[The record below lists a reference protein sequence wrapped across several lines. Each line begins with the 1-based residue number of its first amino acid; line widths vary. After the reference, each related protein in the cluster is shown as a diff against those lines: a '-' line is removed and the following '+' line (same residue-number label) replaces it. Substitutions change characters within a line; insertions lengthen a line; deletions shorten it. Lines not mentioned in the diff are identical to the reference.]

1 MLGIVLA
8 GHTGFASGTLKS
20 LKHLLGS
27 VPEQCVSVEY
37 TEWLS
42 TNMLSRMM
50 CDALHAADS
59 GDGVVFITDILG
71 AAPFRSAA
79 LMSHKHPKCEVVV
92 GIGVGAMVQLF
103 PQRGM
108 LTAAEFRDSALEL
121 TREQATSLWH
131 EQNRHTVFGM
141 AVELEAGD
149 NRVEGC

>member
-20 LKHLLGS
+20 LKHLLGAL
-27 VPEQCVSVEY
+27 PEQCISVEY
-37 TEWLS
+37 TDWLS

-79 LMSHKHPKCEVVV
+79 LMSHKHSKCEVVV
-92 GIGVGAMVQLF
+92 GISLGAMIQLF
-103 PQRGM
+103 PQRGA
-108 LTAAEFRDSALEL
+108 LTASEFRDRALEL
-121 TREQATSLWH
+121 TRGHATSLWH
-131 EQNRHTVFGM
+131 EQNRHPTVM
-141 AVELEAGD
+141 VRSSEVCNIE
-149 NRVEGC
+149 N

>member
-20 LKHLLGS
+20 LKHLLGAL
-27 VPEQCVSVEY
+27 PEQCISVEY
-37 TEWLS
+37 TDWLS

-79 LMSHKHPKCEVVV
+79 LMSHKHSKCEVVV
-92 GIGVGAMVQLF
+92 GISLGAMIQLF
-103 PQRGM
+103 PQRGG
-108 LTAAEFRDSALEL
+108 LTASEFRDRALEL
-121 TREQATSLWH
+121 TRGHATSLWH
-131 EQNRHTVFGM
+131 EQNRHPTVM
-141 AVELEAGD
+141 VRSSEVCNIE
-149 NRVEGC
+149 N

>member
-20 LKHLLGS
+20 LKHLLGAL
-27 VPEQCVSVEY
+27 PEQWISVEY
-37 TEWLS
+37 TDWLS

-79 LMSHKHPKCEVVV
+79 LMSPKHSKCEVVV
-92 GIGVGAMVQLF
+92 GISLGSMIQLF
-103 PQRGM
+103 PQRGG
-108 LTAAEFRDSALEL
+108 LTASEFRDQALEL
-121 TREQATSLWH
+121 TRGQATSLWH
-131 EQNRHTVFGM
+131 EQNRHPTVM
-141 AVELEAGD
+141 VRSPEAC
-149 NRVEGC
+149 NIEN

>member
-20 LKHLLGS
+20 LKHLLGAL
-27 VPEQCVSVEY
+27 PERCISVEY
-37 TEWLS
+37 TDWLS

-79 LMSHKHPKCEVVV
+79 LMSHKHSKCEVVV
-92 GIGVGAMVQLF
+92 GISLGAMIQLF
-103 PQRGM
+103 PQRGA
-108 LTAAEFRDSALEL
+108 LTASEFRDHALEL
-121 TREQATSLWH
+121 TRGQATSLWH
-131 EQNRHTVFGM
+131 EQNRHPTVM
-141 AVELEAGD
+141 VRSSEAC
-149 NRVEGC
+149 NIEN

>member
-20 LKHLLGS
+20 LKHLLGAL
-27 VPEQCVSVEY
+27 PEQCISVEY
-37 TEWLS
+37 TDWLS

-79 LMSHKHPKCEVVV
+79 LMSHKHSKCEVVV
-92 GIGVGAMVQLF
+92 GISLGAMIQLF
-103 PQRGM
+103 PQRGG
-108 LTAAEFRDSALEL
+108 LTASEFRDRALEL
-121 TREQATSLWH
+121 TRGQATSLWH
-131 EQNRHTVFGM
+131 EQNRHPTLM
-141 AVELEAGD
+141 MRSSEACNVE
-149 NRVEGC
+149 N

>member
-20 LKHLLGS
+20 LKHLLGAL
-27 VPEQCVSVEY
+27 PEQCISVEY
-37 TEWLS
+37 TDWLS

-79 LMSHKHPKCEVVV
+79 LMSHKHSKCEVVV
-92 GIGVGAMVQLF
+92 GISLCAMIQLF
-103 PQRGM
+103 PQRGV
-108 LTAAEFRDSALEL
+108 LTASEFRDHALEL
-121 TREQATSLWH
+121 TRGQATSLWH
-131 EQNRHTVFGM
+131 EQNRHPTVM
-141 AVELEAGD
+141 VRSSEAC
-149 NRVEGC
+149 NIEN

>member
-20 LKHLLGS
+20 LKHLLGAL
-27 VPEQCVSVEY
+27 PEQCISVEY
-37 TEWLS
+37 TDWLS

-79 LMSHKHPKCEVVV
+79 LMSHKHSKCEVVV
-92 GIGVGAMVQLF
+92 GISLGAMIQLF
-103 PQRGM
+103 PQRGG
-108 LTAAEFRDSALEL
+108 LTASEFRDRA
-121 TREQATSLWH
+121 
-131 EQNRHTVFGM
+131 
-141 AVELEAGD
+141 
-149 NRVEGC
+149 

>member
-20 LKHLLGS
+20 LKHLLGAL
-27 VPEQCVSVEY
+27 PEQCISVEY
-37 TEWLS
+37 TDWLS

-79 LMSHKHPKCEVVV
+79 LMSHKHSKCEVVV
-92 GIGVGAMVQLF
+92 GISLGAMIQLF
-103 PQRGM
+103 PQRGV
-108 LTAAEFRDSALEL
+108 LTASAFRDHALEL
-121 TREQATSLWH
+121 TRGQVTSLWH
-131 EQNRHTVFGM
+131 EQNRHPTVM
-141 AVELEAGD
+141 VRSSEAC
-149 NRVEGC
+149 NIEN

>member
-20 LKHLLGS
+20 LKHLLGAL
-27 VPEQCVSVEY
+27 PEQCISVEY
-37 TEWLS
+37 TDWLS

-79 LMSHKHPKCEVVV
+79 LMSHKHSKCEVVV
-92 GIGVGAMVQLF
+92 GISLGAMIQLF
-103 PQRGM
+103 PQRGI
-108 LTAAEFRDSALEL
+108 LTASEFRDHALEL
-121 TREQATSLWH
+121 TRGQANSLWH
-131 EQNRHTVFGM
+131 EQNRHPTVM
-141 AVELEAGD
+141 VRSSEAC
-149 NRVEGC
+149 NIEN